1 MMSLKAYK
9 AIDLFQWIKSND
21 QDYFLLDVR
30 SESDFG
36 RFKVEGPNPV
46 RMKNVP
52 YIDFSD
58 EEEEESV
65 AQVPRDKKIK
75 VVCAKEGSA
84 RFVGEV
90 LINHGFKDVAYLE
103 GGIKTWGNL
112 LVPMRVDQGTSDYQ
126 LYQFVRPAK
135 ASCSYGLI
143 YKDEMMIFDPT
154 KESDFYRSFASENG
168 CRIVRTFETHLQ
180 ADYISGSP
188 AIARE
193 TGADL
198 MANEN
203 DFNGAAFSYQAVQDL
218 AVYHFSDGGAAVKV
232 VHTPGHTPGST
243 SYVIDD
249 RYMISGDTVFL
260 VSIGRP
266 DLGGKVEEWSRHLF
280 DTLGNKVGQ
289 MDPKLVVLPGH
300 FMSWEEADADLIFQD
315 TLDAIKEKNRTIFDI
330 ESPDQFVQFIK
341 DNMREQPEVYAKIR
355 QVNAG
360 RLDVDLDEQ
369 NIMDLGKNECAA
381 SAAQK

>member
-1 MMSLKAYK
+1 MDLKAYQ
-9 AIDLFQWIKSND
+9 ASELFQWIKNKD
-21 QDYFLLDVR
+21 TDFFLLDVR
-30 SESDFG
+30 SPSDFG
-36 RFKVEGPNPV
+36 RFQIEGPNPIQ
-46 RMKNVP
+46 MKNVP

-65 AQVPRDKKIK
+65 AKVPRDKKIRI
-75 VVCAKEGSA
+75 VCAKEGSA
-84 RFVGEV
+84 KYVGEV
-90 LINHGFKDVAYLE
+90 LIKHGFEDVAYLE

-112 LVPMRVDQGTSDYQ
+112 LVPKQVDRSAKDYS

-135 ASCSYGLI
+135 ASCSYGLV
-143 YKDEMMIFDPT
+143 YKDEIMIFDPT
-154 KESDFYRSFASENG
+154 KEFDFYKTFASEKG
-168 CRIVRTFETHLQ
+168 CRIVKTFETHLQ

-203 DFNGAAFSYQAVQDL
+203 DFHGAAFSYRAIQDGT
-218 AVYHFSDGGAAVKV
+218 VFRFTDGGPEVKAI
-232 VHTPGHTPGST
+232 HTPGHTPGST

-249 RYMISGDTVFL
+249 TYIITGDTVFL

-266 DLGGKVEEWSRHLF
+266 DLGGKVEEWAQLLF
-280 DTLGNKVGQ
+280 DTLGAKVGK
-289 MDPKLVVLPGH
+289 MNPELVVLPGH
-300 FMSWEEADADLIFQD
+300 FMSWEEADTRLIFQD
-315 TLDAIKEKNRTIFDI
+315 TLAAIKEKNKAIFSIDNSAHFI
-330 ESPDQFVQFIK
+330 RFIK

-360 RLDVDLDEQ
+360 LLEVDLDEQ

-381 SAAQK
+381 SSA